1 MASVPAIMQEF
12 LNRKYAIA
20 QQQADATTQNAAT
33 AAMTGKAAANLDTTR
48 AGLLPAESQAN
59 IGLTQAN
66 TRMANL
72 NADWL
77 PRINEANIANTE
89 ANTAD
94 TRVGTRVKVRE
105 GLIERA
111 PLRAATRLMGGVYTP
126 AVRLSP
132 GIMSDQ
138 RRLPG
143 ESELS
148 YMDRING
155 L

>member
-1 MASVPAIMQEF
+1 MAMPSGMMEF
-12 LNRKYAIA
+12 LNRKYAIL
-20 QQQADATTQNAAT
+20 QQQANATTQNAAT
-33 AAMTGKAAANLDTTR
+33 AAMTGRAAANLDTVR
-48 AGLLPAESQAN
+48 AGLMPAESQAN
-59 IGLTQAN
+59 VGLTKAN
-66 TRMANL
+66 TQLANI
-72 NADWL
+72 NAAWL
-77 PRINEANIANTE
+77 PRINEANIANTQ
-89 ANTAD
+89 ASTAD
-94 TRVGTRVKVRE
+94 TLVGTQIKRRE
-105 GLIERA
+105 GLETNS
-111 PLRAATRLMGGVYTP
+111 PLAAATRLMGGVYTP